1 MKKFRILSLN
11 RKKIFNKNQKIA
23 CNLRFH
29 LRCRYYLC
37 ILFMR
42 ELYFLNQYLKKYAI
56 PMSLGILFVLLT
68 NIFSASVPVLVRV
81 GLDEALKQSV
91 WISGAGDSLV
101 MGLIF
106 KTALIFG
113 VAILLVSILRG
124 IFMYYMRQTLIVV
137 SRKVEYDLKNV
148 LYDKYQQ
155 LGEGFYRKHMTG
167 DLLSRMSEDV
177 SNVRMYIGPSIMY
190 FANMLFTFV
199 VVIYQMVQANASLT
213 LWVLLP
219 LPILSVSIYQVSKR
233 MNLGNKVI
241 QEQLSLLTASAQE
254 TFAGIRIIKSF
265 GMEATFSKKF
275 HEEGE
280 EYKRRNMDL
289 AKINAMFFPLMLL
302 LMGLST
308 LLVIYLGGKAV
319 EAGTFTPGNLAEF
332 VIYLNM
338 LIWPVAS
345 LGWTTALVQK
355 AAASQKRINEFIQ
368 TQSHQTE
375 TGKPFELSTEIAINN
390 LSFTYEGKTA
400 ASLSDLNFTIKKGEI
415 IGVTGKTGSG
425 KSTLAQMLAA
435 MYYGNA
441 EAKSISFDG
450 VPLAEIDLTDYRRNL
465 AYVPQDVFLFS
476 ESIRENIA
484 FGLEDG
490 KASDEELQRAVAA
503 AGLLNDITQWPQG
516 LDTIL
521 GERGVSLSG
530 GQKQRVSL
538 ARALIKKA
546 QFYIL
551 DDCLSAVDSET
562 ERNIIDQ
569 LQAWLK
575 QSTAV
580 VVSHRIAPLKMANRI
595 LVLDE
600 GKLTHLGTHD
610 ELLVS
615 CEYYKNLNDSQSAE
629 NQTEGL

>member
-1 MKKFRILSLN
+1 
-11 RKKIFNKNQKIA
+11 
-23 CNLRFH
+23 
-29 LRCRYYLC
+29 
-37 ILFMR
+37 MR
-42 ELYFLNQYLKKYAI
+42 ELYYLNQYLKKYAI

-155 LGEGFYRKHMTG
+155 LGEAFYRKHMTG

-233 MNLGNKVI
+233 MNRGNKVI

-355 AAASQKRINEFIQ
+355 AAASQKRINEFLQ
-368 TQSHQTE
+368 AESHQTE
-375 TGKPFELSTEIAINN
+375 TGEPFKLEQEIAVNN
-390 LSFTYEGKTA
+390 LSFTYEGKTTT
-400 ASLSDLNFTIKKGEI
+400 SLSDVNFIIKKGEI
-415 IGVTGKTGSG
+415 IGITGKTGSG

-441 EAKSISFDG
+441 EAKSILFDG

-490 KASDEELQRAVAA
+490 KASDEELQRAITA

-516 LDTIL
+516 LETIL

-595 LVLDE
+595 LVLDD
-600 GKLTHLGTHD
+600 GKLTHMGTHD

-629 NQTEGL
+629 NQSEGV

>member
-1 MKKFRILSLN
+1 
-11 RKKIFNKNQKIA
+11 
-23 CNLRFH
+23 
-29 LRCRYYLC
+29 
-37 ILFMR
+37 MR

-68 NIFSASVPVLVRV
+68 NIFSASVPVLVRL

-91 WISGAGDSLV
+91 WISGSGDSLV

-113 VAILLVSILRG
+113 IAILLVSVIRG

-190 FANMLFTFV
+190 FANILFTFL
-199 VVIYQMVQANASLT
+199 VVIYQMVQVNASLT
-213 LWVLLP
+213 MLVLLP

-233 MNLGNKVI
+233 MNRGNKVI

-275 HEEGE
+275 HKEGE

-319 EAGTFTPGNLAEF
+319 EQDTFTPGNLAEF

-355 AAASQKRINEFIQ
+355 AAASQKRINEFLQ
-368 TQSHQTE
+368 VESHQTE
-375 TGKPFELSTEIAINN
+375 VGKPFALSSEIAVNN
-390 LSFTYEGKTA
+390 LSFTYEGKTLM
-400 ASLSDLNFTIKKGEI
+400 SLNGVNFTIKKGEI
-415 IGVTGKTGSG
+415 IGITGKTGSG

-435 MYYGNA
+435 MYYGKS
-441 EAKSISFDG
+441 EAKSILFDG
-450 VPLAEIDLTDYRRNL
+450 VPLAEIDLTDFRRHL

-503 AGLLNDITQWPQG
+503 SGLLNDISQWPKG

-546 QFYIL
+546 QFYSL

-569 LQAWLK
+569 LQGWLK

-600 GKLTHLGTHD
+600 GSLTYMGTHD

-615 CEYYKNLNDSQSAE
+615 CEYYRNLNDSQSAE
-629 NQTEGL
+629 NQTEGV

>member
-1 MKKFRILSLN
+1 
-11 RKKIFNKNQKIA
+11 
-23 CNLRFH
+23 
-29 LRCRYYLC
+29 
-37 ILFMR
+37 
-42 ELYFLNQYLKKYAI
+42 
-56 PMSLGILFVLLT
+56 MSLGILFILLT
-68 NIFSASVPVLVRV
+68 NIFSASVPVLVRL
-81 GLDEALKQSV
+81 GLDEALKQSI
-91 WISGAGDSLV
+91 WISGSGDSLV

-113 VAILLVSILRG
+113 IAILLVSVIRG

-319 EAGTFTPGNLAEF
+319 EDGTFTPGNLAEF

-355 AAASQKRINEFIQ
+355 AAASQKRINEFLKVE
-368 TQSHQTE
+368 SHQTE
-375 TGKPFELSTEIAINN
+375 VGKPFALASEIAVNN
-390 LSFTYEGKTA
+390 LSFTYEGKTLM
-400 ASLSDLNFTIKKGEI
+400 SLNGVNFTIKKGEI
-415 IGVTGKTGSG
+415 IGITGKTGSG
-425 KSTLAQMLAA
+425 KSTLAQLLAA
-435 MYYGNA
+435 MYYGSA

-450 VPLAEIDLTDYRRNL
+450 VPLAEIDLTDYRRHL

-503 AGLLNDITQWPQG
+503 SGLLNDISQWPKG

-569 LQAWLK
+569 LQGWLK

-600 GKLTHLGTHD
+600 GSLTYMGTHD

-629 NQTEGL
+629 NQIEGV

>member
-1 MKKFRILSLN
+1 
-11 RKKIFNKNQKIA
+11 
-23 CNLRFH
+23 
-29 LRCRYYLC
+29 
-37 ILFMR
+37 MR

-68 NIFSASVPVLVRV
+68 NIFSASVPVLVRL

-91 WISGAGDSLV
+91 WISGSGDSLV
-101 MGLIF
+101 MRLIF

-113 VAILLVSILRG
+113 IAILLVSVIRG

-213 LWVLLP
+213 MWVLLP

-319 EAGTFTPGNLAEF
+319 EDGTFTPGNLAEF

-355 AAASQKRINEFIQ
+355 AAASQKRINEFLKVESYQI
-368 TQSHQTE
+368 E
-375 TGKPFELSTEIAINN
+375 VGKPFALSTEIAVNN
-390 LSFTYEGKTA
+390 LSFTYEGKTLM
-400 ASLSDLNFTIKKGEI
+400 SLNGVNFTIKKGEI
-415 IGVTGKTGSG
+415 IGITGKTGSG
-425 KSTLAQMLAA
+425 KSTLAQLLAA
-435 MYYGNA
+435 MYYGSA

-450 VPLAEIDLTDYRRNL
+450 VPLAEIDLTDYRRHL

-503 AGLLNDITQWPQG
+503 SGLLNDISQWPKG

-551 DDCLSAVDSET
+551 DDCLSAVDSGT

-569 LQAWLK
+569 LQGWLK

-600 GKLTHLGTHD
+600 GSLTHMGTHD

-629 NQTEGL
+629 NQTEGA

>member
-1 MKKFRILSLN
+1 
-11 RKKIFNKNQKIA
+11 
-23 CNLRFH
+23 
-29 LRCRYYLC
+29 
-37 ILFMR
+37 
-42 ELYFLNQYLKKYAI
+42 
-56 PMSLGILFVLLT
+56 MSLGILFVLLT

-113 VAILLVSILRG
+113 VAILLVSVIRG
-124 IFMYYMRQTLIVV
+124 VFMYYMRQTLIVV

-155 LGEGFYRKHMTG
+155 LGEAFYRKHMTG

-177 SNVRMYIGPSIMY
+177 SNVI
-190 FANMLFTFV
+190 FTFV

-233 MNLGNKVI
+233 MNRGNKVI

-319 EAGTFTPGNLAEF
+319 EQGTFTPGNLAEF

-355 AAASQKRINEFIQ
+355 AAASQKRINEFLQ
-368 TQSHQTE
+368 AESHQTE
-375 TGKPFELSTEIAINN
+375 SGKPFTLSNEIAVNN
-390 LSFTYEGKTA
+390 LSFHYEGKTA
-400 ASLSDLNFTIKKGEI
+400 MSLSDVNFTIKKGEI

-503 AGLLNDITQWPQG
+503 SGLLNDISQWPQG

-551 DDCLSAVDSET
+551 DDCLSAVDSDT

-580 VVSHRIAPLKMANRI
+580 VISHRIAPLKMANRI

-600 GKLTHLGTHD
+600 GKLTHIGTHE
-610 ELLVS
+610 ELLDN

-629 NQTEGL
+629 NQTEGV

>member
-1 MKKFRILSLN
+1 
-11 RKKIFNKNQKIA
+11 
-23 CNLRFH
+23 
-29 LRCRYYLC
+29 
-37 ILFMR
+37 
-42 ELYFLNQYLKKYAI
+42 
-56 PMSLGILFVLLT
+56 MSLGILFVLLT

-91 WISGAGDSLV
+91 WISGTSDSLV
-101 MGLIF
+101 MGLIVQ
-106 KTALIFG
+106 TALIFG
-113 VAILLVSILRG
+113 VAILFVSILRG
-124 IFMYYMRQTLIVV
+124 VFMYYMRQTLIVV
-137 SRKVEYDLKNV
+137 SRKVEYDIKNV

-233 MNLGNKVI
+233 MNRGNKVI

-275 HEEGE
+275 HQEGE

-355 AAASQKRINEFIQ
+355 AAASQKRINEFLQ
-368 TQSHQTE
+368 AESHQTE
-375 TGKPFELSTEIAINN
+375 TGKPFIFDQKIAVSN

-400 ASLSDLNFTIKKGEI
+400 TSLNGVNFNIQKGEI

-425 KSTLAQMLAA
+425 KSTLAQMLAG
-435 MYYGNA
+435 MYYGNV
-441 EAKSISFDG
+441 EAKSILFDG
-450 VPLAEIDLTDYRRNL
+450 VPLAEIDLTDFRRNL

-503 AGLLNDITQWPQG
+503 AGLLNDIAQWPQG
-516 LDTIL
+516 LETIL

-575 QSTAV
+575 ESTAV

-600 GKLTHLGTHD
+600 GTLTHVGTHD
-610 ELLVS
+610 ELLLS
-615 CEYYKNLNDSQSAE
+615 CEYYKYLNDSQSAE
-629 NQTEGL
+629 NQIEGV